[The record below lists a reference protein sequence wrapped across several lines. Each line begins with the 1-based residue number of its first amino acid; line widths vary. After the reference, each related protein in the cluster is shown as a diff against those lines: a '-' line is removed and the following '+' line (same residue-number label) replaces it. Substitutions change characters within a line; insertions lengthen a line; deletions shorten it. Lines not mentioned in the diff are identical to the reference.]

1 MTKPAPYPPTA
12 TQEIE
17 AIDTFRSL
25 IDHDRV
31 ILDIRQLDKVPN
43 IDGDVDIINAEHRPI
58 GKLEVQ
64 VKKLPDDYGSD
75 PKLQIPLSLFGYA
88 AKTTNNP
95 VLLVG
100 VDIDQKKAYWF
111 HVPANANQRLGQET
125 ITVKFSLTQLIDGKD
140 TRYINEWLGIAQDYQ
155 RKLREYDPLK
165 EAYAKLSS
173 AKIQVLSIAKSD
185 LREIHGFLDEI
196 NSLLDGPFSIVK
208 RRFYPNAWKV
218 GLAYDDYATASI
230 GYTLYPI
237 PSDENDVLIKE
248 VDHTL
253 REEFVSLHG
262 FTQHFKENPIKL
274 RPREYAI
281 ELIDKRI
288 TRILAH
294 RLLEHRGSE
303 ALAREYI
310 FTFID
315 RFADQMGLEE
325 RESYSLAEIEN
336 GFYRHFPF
344 WIYEAIR
351 FLVRVERNR
360 IKKPADCYYGK
371 SYLDP
376 SMLSSQ
382 IMPNEMNE
390 LKQSVI
396 NKVKDRDP
404 VPIIRVGSGS
414 YPFGLFA
421 EFLSFLVSAGVT
433 EIRRLYARPDYSLA
447 PQGGSWWQF
456 FSPEVLERNLKGLF
470 DNLPAAYSAIVE
482 QNLPQLKDHLLPFHG
497 ATKVIAVLDIRDER
511 GSDAGVEFYYL
522 KCEGELGV
530 HIDLYRKDQH
540 TNLFDKLG
548 IKLGESVELDG
559 KPYDLI
565 GQASTVLGIIWVDF
579 PILSFVYRELG
590 KAFRRYFD
598 KSGNGEPIW

>member
-1 MTKPAPYPPTA
+1 MTKPAPYSPTA
-12 TQEIE
+12 TREIE
-17 AIDTFRSL
+17 AIDTFSSL
-25 IDHDRV
+25 LDHDHV
-31 ILDIRQLDKVPN
+31 ISDIRKLDKIPD
-43 IDGDVDIINAEHRPI
+43 IDGHVDIIDADLRPI

-75 PKLQIPLSLFGYA
+75 PKLQTPLSLFGYA
-88 AKTTNNP
+88 TTATNNP

-111 HVPANANQRLGQET
+111 HVPTDTSQRRGQET
-125 ITVKFSLTQLIDGKD
+125 ITVKFPLTQLIDGKD
-140 TRYINEWLGIAQDYQ
+140 TKYITQWLGIVQDYQ
-155 RKLREYDPLK
+155 RKLREHDLIK
-165 EAYAKLSS
+165 EALARLSKRANPALGITS
-173 AKIQVLSIAKSD
+173 SD
-185 LREIHGFLDEI
+185 FREMHEFLDEI
-196 NSLLDGPFSIVK
+196 NSLLDGSFSLVK
-208 RRFYPNAWKV
+208 RRFYPGAWKL
-218 GLAYDDYATASI
+218 GLAYEDYAANSI

-237 PSDENDVLIKE
+237 LSYENDVQIKQ
-248 VDHTL
+248 VDQSL
-253 REEFVSLHG
+253 KQELLSLHG

-288 TRILAH
+288 SQILAH

-310 FTFID
+310 FAFID
-315 RFADQMGLEE
+315 RFTDQMGLEE

-336 GFYRHFPF
+336 GFYPHFPF
-344 WIYEAIR
+344 WIDEAIK

-360 IKKPADCYYGK
+360 IKKPADCYYGRL
-371 SYLDP
+371 YLDP

-396 NKVKDRDP
+396 NKVKGTDP
-404 VPIIRVGSGS
+404 VPIIRVGSES
-414 YPFGLFA
+414 FPFGLFA

-456 FSPEVLERNLKGLF
+456 FSPEALERNLKGLF

-482 QNLPQLKDHLLPFHG
+482 QNFPQLKDHLLPFYG

-511 GSDAGVEFYYL
+511 GYDAGVEFYYL
-522 KCEGELGV
+522 KCQGELGV
-530 HIDLYRKDQH
+530 CIDLHGKDQH
-540 TNLFDKLG
+540 TNLFDKPG

-565 GQASTVLGIIWVDF
+565 GQASMVLGIIWVDF